1 MNPSSNEQIAQLLL
15 DGAKKRGIPDAKAQ
29 VSESR
34 SVSVLYRKGRPDRV
48 EESSRRSVSISLYDN
63 GRYSASSSNDF
74 REDALRTFLDNAAA
88 MTRAMEPDPFRCIT
102 DPALYENR
110 QDLDLKLFD
119 PAVDGFSDR
128 QRHELAARAEAAAI
142 EAAGEAFI
150 SAEAGVET
158 SSSSAVQLHSNGFSG
173 AVKGTDIWVYA
184 EVSLKDDGDRRPS
197 GYDLC
202 GARFA
207 ADLGS
212 PAAVGRGAAHRG
224 MLKVGQSKVETRR
237 CPMIVENRA
246 AGRLLGGFLG
256 AAYGRSLQQKRSFL
270 EGMEGQK
277 AGSPLFSLVDDPFIE
292 KGFGSTL
299 FDGEG
304 ISARRRDVVEEGV
317 LRTFFIDTYY
327 GKKLNRPPTTGDS
340 SNLVFAT
347 GNRTPDELVAS
358 LAQGILVRGFIGG
371 NTNSTTGDFSLGVFG
386 TLIENGR
393 LTRPVSELNIS
404 GNHRDLWHRLSGAGN
419 DPWIYSTTR
428 CPSLLFDDIQFSGN

>member
-1 MNPSSNEQIAQLLL
+1 
-15 DGAKKRGIPDAKAQ
+15 
-29 VSESR
+29 
-34 SVSVLYRKGRPDRV
+34 
-48 EESSRRSVSISLYDN
+48 
-63 GRYSASSSNDF
+63 
-74 REDALRTFLDNAAA
+74 
-88 MTRAMEPDPFRCIT
+88 
-102 DPALYENR
+102 
-110 QDLDLKLFD
+110 
-119 PAVDGFSDR
+119 
-128 QRHELAARAEAAAI
+128 
-142 EAAGEAFI
+142 
-150 SAEAGVET
+150 
-158 SSSSAVQLHSNGFSG
+158 
-173 AVKGTDIWVYA
+173 
-184 EVSLKDDGDRRPS
+184 
-197 GYDLC
+197 
-202 GARFA
+202 
-207 ADLGS
+207 
-212 PAAVGRGAAHRG
+212 